1 MSTSIMQLQTSQPA
15 LQAELVAKFYPLKES
30 ASRNRHR
37 IQLAE
42 NPPENIRIFLECS
55 WYNEALPIVLDDWH
69 IYVSF

>member
-55 WYNEALPIVLDDWH
+55 W
-69 IYVSF
+69 